1 MPTETQDPMTGQT
14 LALDHWTRDGDGPL
28 NTVTVLD
35 TAVSSTNLGD
45 AIIMESVRHELT
57 DILADSVTFTVAS
70 HEWAGG
76 HTRSLIRN
84 SDWTIAGGTNLLSS
98 RMWFRLN
105 WKVTPIDAFMRYRT
119 VLMGVGWY
127 QYQHAPDPYS
137 RWLLRSLLSRDRIH
151 SVRETYA
158 ATRLA
163 SIGIHNVV
171 NTGCPTIWRLT
182 PEHCASLPRT
192 KAAGS
197 VVTGINSYKK
207 LKNPDADRR
216 MLELLARRYRE
227 IYLWIQTYTDYE
239 YAQSLGVPV
248 RFINPSVAAL
258 DAVLESDLSLDY
270 VGNRLHA
277 GIRALQKGRRAVIIE
292 IDNRAE
298 EMGRDFGLP
307 TVARTDF
314 ERIERMIDGPIE
326 IAIRLPTT
334 EIARW
339 KDQFRRTPGKRG
351 GGPEGRPERDG
362 SDAVRRGTSAG

>member
-1 MPTETQDPMTGQT
+1 MTTETRQSRAGLEDGDAT
-14 LALDHWTRDGDGPL
+14 ARWTRSDTRPL
-28 NTVTVLD
+28 HTVTILD

-45 AIIMESVRHELT
+45 AVIMESVRHELA
-57 DILADSVTFTVAS
+57 DILSDCVTFTVAS

-76 HTRSLIRN
+76 HTRGLIRN

-137 RWLLRSLLSRDRIH
+137 RWLLRSLLSRDMVH

-163 SIGIHNVV
+163 SIGIRNVV
-171 NTGCPTIWRLT
+171 NTGCPTIWRLS
-182 PEHCASLPRT
+182 PEHCASLPKV
-192 KAAGS
+192 KARDA

-207 LKNPDADRR
+207 LKNPEADRR
-216 MLELLARRYRE
+216 MLELLSRHYRE
-227 IYLWIQTYTDYE
+227 VYLWIQTYTDYE
-239 YAQSLGVPV
+239 YARSLGVAV

-258 DAVLESDLSLDY
+258 DAVLESKLDLDY

-277 GIRALQKGRRAVIIE
+277 GIRALQKGRRAVILE

-307 TVARTDF
+307 TVERTDF
-314 ERIERMIDGPIE
+314 ERLERMIQSPLE
-326 IAIRLPTT
+326 IAVRLPDK
-334 EIARW
+334 EIALW
-339 KDQFRRTPGKRG
+339 KGQFRRPG
-351 GGPEGRPERDG
+351 P
-362 SDAVRRGTSAG
+362 AVKTAAGKGAPAP

>member
-1 MPTETQDPMTGQT
+1 MIPHSKAETGERQ
-14 LALDHWTRDGDGPL
+14 LLDRWTRDGKSPL
-28 NTVTVLD
+28 STVTVLD

-45 AIIMESVRHELT
+45 AIIMEAVRQELT
-57 DILADSVTFTVAS
+57 DLLSDCVTFTVAS
-70 HEWAGG
+70 HEWVAG

-105 WKVTPIDAFMRYRT
+105 WKVTPVDAFMRYRT

-137 RWLLRSLLSRDRIH
+137 RWLLRSLLSRDKIH

-192 KAAGS
+192 KAKGG

-207 LKNPDADRR
+207 LKNPAADRR
-216 MLELLARRYRE
+216 MLELLSRHYPAV
-227 IYLWIQTYTDYE
+227 YLWIQTYTDFE

-248 RFINPSVAAL
+248 RFINPSVSAL
-258 DAVLESDLSLDY
+258 DAILQSDLDLDY

-277 GIRALQKGRRAVIIE
+277 GIRSLQKGRRAVILE

-314 ERIERMIDGPIE
+314 ERIERMITGPLE
-326 IAIRLPTT
+326 IAVQLPTKNIT
-334 EIARW
+334 VW
-339 KDQFRRTPGKRG
+339 KDQFRRVPAN
-351 GGPEGRPERDG
+351 G
-362 SDAVRRGTSAG
+362 SVASGQ